1 MSDNNKFANSNI
13 HNKQYDDLLERYGDE
28 HGNIDFNKVDY
39 ESLSYDDYVELSHY
53 WSTINYYEPKPE
65 NLKVSYIKRLYAWQE
80 QAEKLDGEA
89 PSHRRFNLT
98 LHVPQLAAA
107 FKKSVRKG
115 EVSKD
120 TLLTIYRV
128 VAQKLLQD
136 PTTSDEDI
144 KAMHSVIRSRVS
156 EVYDRR
162 LAERRRRIKWCIKWG
177 EIINEVFKWYKL

>member
-1 MSDNNKFANSNI
+1 MSGTDTPTNSNI
-13 HNKQYDDLLERYGDE
+13 HNKQYDDLLEKYGDG
-28 HGNIDFNKVDY
+28 HGNIDFDTVDY

-53 WSTINYYEPKPE
+53 WSTINYYKPKPE
-65 NLKVSYIKRLYAWQE
+65 YLKVSYINRKFKWDEAI
-80 QAEKLDGEA
+80 EKLEDEA
-89 PSHRRFNLT
+89 PKHRRFNLT
-98 LHVPQLAAA
+98 LQVPQLTTA

-128 VAQKLLQD
+128 VAQKLLAD
-136 PTTSDEDI
+136 PSITDEDI

-162 LAERRRRIKWCIKWG
+162 LAERRRRIK
-177 EIINEVFKWYKL
+177 